1 MPAIQL
7 NTEPHLDLGP
17 FNLALARLSNAT
29 VQGQFSRSG
38 YNIQIQGDGEVQR
51 LLELARTVG
60 LPTLQ
65 PTATGEARV
74 NLRMD
79 GTWAGFAA
87 PVVTGTAQLHAIHA
101 RVRGL
106 NEPVEIVSADVL
118 LTPNTAVVQKLMAS
132 AAGSTW
138 WGSLSIPRE
147 CDVPN
152 ACPIRFDIRT
162 DEIETDELRGVGNP
176 VAVKQPWYRFLARET
191 QSSLTQS
198 KPFLGSLHAI
208 GKLTAGRVLVGN
220 VIASRVSAEVE
231 LEQGQLHLSHLRGD
245 IWGGRHTGEWRAD
258 FSVNPPA
265 FSGTGTLE
273 KVALSQVAET
283 MHDGW
288 ITGAANVDY
297 RASTHS
303 WGKEELVS
311 NADASLQ
318 LDVREGSFPHVTL
331 VGESGLLR
339 INRFAGRLLLRD
351 GKFEIEQGKLQT
363 PSSIYQLSGTA
374 SLNRVLDIKLAR
386 DGTHG
391 FNVTGTLDDPRV
403 AVITTV
409 DTQAALKPCRSAAPG
424 IISSL
429 FRLS

>member
-1 MPAIQL
+1 MLDADTSIQDFRRYDIAGGKALRLAARCGGHYSSTDHVLSRISCRVPVGDGTIGVNGRLAAGSEGSTYDLTVLARNLPVQSLVEFARRTKKNVPADISASGKLEGRVSLRRELMQTSIATIWQGAGEVLDFGVRSPVDDTKLVLARIPFTVSSGISPEQNPHAERNRMPAIQL

-231 LEQGQLHLSHLRGD
+231 LEQGQL
-245 IWGGRHTGEWRAD
+245 
-258 FSVNPPA
+258 
-265 FSGTGTLE
+265 
-273 KVALSQVAET
+273 Q
-283 MHDGW
+283 
-288 ITGAANVDY
+288 
-297 RASTHS
+297 
-303 WGKEELVS
+303 
-311 NADASLQ
+311 
-318 LDVREGSFPHVTL
+318 
-331 VGESGLLR
+331 
-339 INRFAGRLLLRD
+339 
-351 GKFEIEQGKLQT
+351 
-363 PSSIYQLSGTA
+363 
-374 SLNRVLDIKLAR
+374 
-386 DGTHG
+386 
-391 FNVTGTLDDPRV
+391 
-403 AVITTV
+403 
-409 DTQAALKPCRSAAPG
+409 
-424 IISSL
+424 
-429 FRLS
+429 